1 MRAFVSYTK
10 KFGENGTVYTQV
22 IRAIM
27 TESEL
32 NEINAEMKRIS
43 EELKSALL
51 YGTSQSDINSYD
63 ATFYFYVGRTLSKG
77 INYLSLTQLK
87 YFAPFV
93 KYYSFRP
100 IRLDYNTILK
110 IELI

>member
-43 EELKSALL
+43 EELKSAL
-51 YGTSQSDINSYD
+51 YSTSQSDINSYD

-77 INYLSLTQLK
+77 VNYLSLTQLK

-110 IELI
+110 IEII

>member
-10 KFGENGTVYTQV
+10 NFGENGTVYTQV

-43 EELKSALL
+43 EELKSAL
-51 YGTSQSDINSYD
+51 YSTSQSDINSYD
-63 ATFYFYVGRTLSKG
+63 ATFYFYVGRTLVKG
-77 INYLSLTQLK
+77 VNYLSLTQLK